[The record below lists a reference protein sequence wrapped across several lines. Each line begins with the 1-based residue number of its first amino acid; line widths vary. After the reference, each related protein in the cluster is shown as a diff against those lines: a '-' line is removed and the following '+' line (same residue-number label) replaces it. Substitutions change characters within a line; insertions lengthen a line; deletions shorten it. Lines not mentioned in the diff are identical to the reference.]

1 MPVDHSARLRFGVWA
16 LVHGSRGAYG
26 DPEEP
31 YDASWQRNR
40 ALVLEAEELGYDLTL
55 FAQHTV
61 NPRDDAWDELE
72 PWTAAA
78 ALAALTQRIELV
90 AAIKPLLYHPV
101 VLAKLALQIEHIS
114 QGRFALNVVNAW
126 NKAEFEDA
134 GITFPPHD
142 ERYAYG
148 REWLAIVEALL
159 RGERV
164 NHEGPHFR
172 VRDYML
178 RPAAT
183 HRPRP
188 RIYIG
193 GESEPARN
201 LAAEQ
206 GDVWFI
212 NGRPLDEVELLLAD
226 LRRRPRRVVGGAPL
240 RFALS
245 AFVIAR
251 ATAAEAHEHYEYLLH
266 LAAEDAKRPRT
277 RPRNVDTEVVMHQVH
292 QHRRTIGT
300 NGGSAAGLIGSYDE
314 VATRIRAF
322 SRAGIETFLLM
333 FQPFERDM
341 RNFAK
346 HVMPGMR

>member
-1 MPVDHSARLRFGVWA
+1 MSSNYPRLRFGVWA

-31 YDASWQRNR
+31 YDASWERNR

-61 NPRDDAWDELE
+61 NPRDDGLDELE

-78 ALAALTQRIELV
+78 ALAALTHRIELV

-114 QGRFALNVVNAW
+114 RGGFALNVVNAW
-126 NKAEFEDA
+126 NKTEFEGA

-148 REWLAIVEALL
+148 REWLTVVEALL

-164 NHEGPHFR
+164 DHEGPHFQ

-178 RPAAT
+178 RPAGT

-188 RIYIG
+188 RIYAG

-201 LAAEQ
+201 LAAEF

-212 NGRPLDEVELLLAD
+212 NGRPLQEVEPLLAD
-226 LRRRPRRVVGGAPL
+226 LRRRPRRGQAPL

-251 ATAAEAHEHYEYLLH
+251 ATAAEASEHYEYLLH
-266 LAAEDAKRPRT
+266 LGDEDLARPRR
-277 RPRNVDTEVVMHQVH
+277 RPRNVDTEVAMHQVH

-314 VATRIRAF
+314 VATRIQAF
-322 SRAGIETFLLM
+322 ARTGIDTFLLM

-341 RNFAK
+341 RSFAR
-346 HVMPGMR
+346 HMMPGLR

>member
-1 MPVDHSARLRFGVWA
+1 VEPRLRFGVWA

-31 YDASWQRNR
+31 YDASWDRNR
-40 ALVLEAEELGYDLTL
+40 ALVLEAERLGYDLTL

-61 NPRDDAWDELE
+61 NPRDDALDELE

-78 ALAALTQRIELV
+78 ALAALTNRIELV

-114 QGRFALNVVNAW
+114 RGRFALNVVNAW

-148 REWLAIVEALL
+148 QEWLGIVEALL

-164 NHEGPHFR
+164 NHQGKHFH

-178 RPAAT
+178 RPAGT

-188 RIYIG
+188 RIYTG
-193 GESEPARN
+193 GESEPARR
-201 LAAEQ
+201 LVAEH

-226 LRRRPRRVVGGAPL
+226 LRRRPRGRLPPL

-251 ATAAEAHEHYEYLLH
+251 ATAAEAHEHYEHLLH
-266 LAAEDAKRPRT
+266 LAEEDAKRPRP
-277 RPRNVDTEVVMHQVH
+277 RPRNVDPEVVMHQVH

-300 NGGSAAGLIGSYDE
+300 NGASAAGLIGSYDE

-322 SRAGIETFLLM
+322 GRAGIDTFLLM

-341 RNFAK
+341 QSFAK
-346 HVMPGMR
+346 HVMPGLR